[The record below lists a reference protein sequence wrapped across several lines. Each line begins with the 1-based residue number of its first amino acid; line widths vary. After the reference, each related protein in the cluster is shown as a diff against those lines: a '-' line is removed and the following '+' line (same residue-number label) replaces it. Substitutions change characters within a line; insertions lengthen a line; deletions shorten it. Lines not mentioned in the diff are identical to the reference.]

1 MPTYTF
7 RNNLTQQTETHILSL
22 SQREQYLQENPDMI
36 QVPAAPSIGDS
47 VRLGVRRIDDNFND
61 VLKKAKGAHRGSTIE
76 TR

>member
-7 RNNLTQQTETHILSL
+7 RNKETEEEFTTILSM
-22 SQREQYLQENPDMI
+22 SEREKFLEENPHYI
-36 QVPAAPSIGDS
+36 QVPPVVAFGDS

-61 VLKKAKGAHRGSTIE
+61 VLKKAKSAHYKSTIE